1 MILQPPVSI
10 LINSMTRKSPR
21 PKALWTKLRGGLK
34 PRTLK
39 KRTPKKVKKVT
50 HIKIRSKVMRG
61 KMAYYNIRKRV
72 FLEARPQCEACH
84 RLADAITSSYPIRKA
99 PHPAAD
105 IHHIRGR
112 AGKLLLDERYW
123 IGVCRNAHNLIHA
136 NQEIARKAGLLAQR
150 GEWGKQP

>member
-1 MILQPPVSI
+1 
-10 LINSMTRKSPR
+10 MTRKSPR
-21 PKALWTKLRGGLK
+21 HKALWTKLRGGLK

-50 HIKIRSKVMRG
+50 RIKSRSKVMRG

-72 FLEARPQCEACH
+72 FLEAHPQCEACH
-84 RLADAITSSYPIRKA
+84 RLLGEITSSYPFRK
-99 PHPAAD
+99 HPAAD

-123 IGVCRNAHNLIHA
+123 IGVCRNAHNFIHD
-136 NQEIARKAGLLAQR
+136 NPEIARKAGLLAQR
-150 GEWGKQP
+150 GEWGKA